1 MNTGRWSARTSWARG
16 RAWLRRLGPDT
27 LAARV
32 ALVTVAVAVV
42 AVLVTGLVSVG
53 LVRQVAQV
61 QARAAL
67 ARQAN
72 VARQIVDA
80 DRPRSVNKAVRALR
94 DEGENIRVARVLPNG
109 TVRGDPLARRAVTAR
124 PQLRPGRDASYR
136 VRIDGKVVYV
146 EVRALSTGG
155 ALALAQPEAN
165 AARLVRSVIR
175 RTLFAAAIGLAVA
188 VLAGLLF
195 AWRLASP
202 LRRAS
207 AAAQLLGSGRRD
219 VRVLPEGPAE
229 VAEVAES
236 LNALGDAL
244 ARSEG
249 RQREFLLSVSH
260 ELRTPLTAIRGF
272 AEALADGVTTDDA
285 AARQTGATIMAE
297 AGRLGRLVDDLLDLA
312 RLGAD
317 DFRIELASVDLVEL
331 LRHAAAVWSVRCE
344 AVGVRF
350 TAQLPDRPLPVVTD
364 AARMRQVVDGLAEN
378 ALRVTPA
385 GRPVVFAARVEAG
398 GWAVVEVRDGGPGL
412 TEDDLAV
419 AFDRSVLYERYRGVR
434 RVGTGVG
441 LALVHGLVSRLG
453 GTASA
458 GHAPEGGARFSVRV
472 PLA

>member
-1 MNTGRWSARTSWARG
+1 M
-16 RAWLRRLGPDT
+16 GPDT

-53 LVRQVAQV
+53 LVRQAAQV

-72 VARQIVDA
+72 VARQIIDA
-80 DRPRSVNKAVRALR
+80 DRPRSVGRAVRALR
-94 DEGENIRVARVLPNG
+94 DEGQNIRVARVLPNG
-109 TVRGDPLARRAVTAR
+109 TVRGDPLARRAVAAR
-124 PQLRPGRDASYR
+124 PYPGTGTDASYR
-136 VRIDGKVVYV
+136 VRVDGRVVYV

-155 ALALAQPEAN
+155 SLVLAQPEAN
-165 AARLVRSVIR
+165 AARLVASVVR
-175 RTLFAAAIGLAVA
+175 RTLFAAAVGLAVA
-188 VLAGLLF
+188 VLAGLLL
-195 AWRLASP
+195 AWRLAAP
-202 LRRAS
+202 LKRAS

-219 VRVLPEGPAE
+219 VRVPPGGPAE
-229 VAEVAES
+229 VAEVADS

-244 ARSEG
+244 ASSEE

-260 ELRTPLTAIRGF
+260 ELRTPLTAIKGF

-285 AARQTGATIMAE
+285 AARRAGGTIRAE
-297 AGRLGRLVDDLLDLA
+297 ADRLGRLVADLLDLA

-317 DFRIELASVDLVEL
+317 DFRIEPAPVDLVEL
-331 LRHAAAVWSVRCE
+331 LRHAADVWSARCE

-350 TAQLPDRPLPVVTD
+350 AAELHDRSLPVVTD

-385 GRPVVFAARVEAG
+385 GRPIVFAARAEAG
-398 GWAVVEVRDGGPGL
+398 WALVEVRDGGPGL
-412 TEDDLAV
+412 TEADLAV

-441 LALVHGLVSRLG
+441 LALVHGLVTRLG
-453 GTASA
+453 GTPSA
-458 GHAPEGGARFSVRV
+458 GHAPEGGARFSVRI

>member
-1 MNTGRWSARTSWARG
+1 MTIGRGARVRD
-16 RAWLRRLGPDT
+16 RVRRLVPDT

-32 ALVTVAVAVV
+32 AVVTVGVAVV

-53 LVRQVAQV
+53 LVRQAAQLE
-61 QARAAL
+61 ARAAL
-67 ARQAN
+67 GRQAD

-80 DRPRSVNKAVRALR
+80 DRPRSVSKAVRALR
-94 DEGENIRVARVLPNG
+94 DEGQNIRVALVRPNG
-109 TVRGDPLARRAVTAR
+109 VVRGDPLARRAVAAR
-124 PQLRPGRDASYR
+124 PRLRGGHDASYR
-136 VRIDGKVVYV
+136 VRIGGRVVYV
-146 EVRALSTGG
+146 EARALSTGG
-155 ALALAQPEAN
+155 ALVLAQPEAN
-165 AARLVRSVIR
+165 AARIVVAVVR
-175 RTLFAAAIGLAVA
+175 RTLFAAAIGLVVA
-188 VLAGLLF
+188 VLAGLLL
-195 AWRLASP
+195 ARRLAAP
-202 LRRAS
+202 LKRAS
-207 AAAQLLGSGRRD
+207 AAAHLLGSGRRD
-219 VRVLPEGPAE
+219 VRVSPEGPAE
-229 VAEVAES
+229 VAEVADS

-260 ELRTPLTAIRGF
+260 ELRTPLTAIKGF

-285 AARQTGATIMAE
+285 AARQAGDTISAE
-297 AGRLGRLVDDLLDLA
+297 ADRLDRLVADLLDLA

-317 DFRIELASVDLVEL
+317 DFRIEPAPVDLVEL

-350 TAQLPDRPLPVVTD
+350 TADLPAYALPVVTD

-385 GRPVVFAARVEAG
+385 GRPIVVAARAG
-398 GWAVVEVRDGGPGL
+398 SGWAVVEVRDGGPGL
-412 TEDDLAV
+412 TEDDLTV

-441 LALVHGLVSRLG
+441 LALVHGLVTRLG

-458 GHAPEGGARFSVRV
+458 GHAPEGGARFTVRV
-472 PLA
+472 PLS

>member
-1 MNTGRWSARTSWARG
+1 VRGRRWARARG
-16 RAWLRRLGPDT
+16 WLRRLGPDT
-27 LAARV
+27 LAARF

-53 LVRQVAQV
+53 LVRQAAQV

-67 ARQAN
+67 AREAN
-72 VARQIVDA
+72 VARQIVDV
-80 DRPRSVNKAVRALR
+80 DRPRNVVKAVRALR
-94 DEGENIRVARVLPNG
+94 DEGQNIRVALVRPNG
-109 TVRGDPLARRAVTAR
+109 TVRGDPLARRAVAAR
-124 PQLRPGRDASYR
+124 RKAVGSGRDLSYR
-136 VRIDGKVVYV
+136 VRLDGKVVYV
-146 EVRALSTGG
+146 EVRGVSTGG
-155 ALALAQPEAN
+155 ALVLAQPEAN
-165 AARLVRSVIR
+165 AARLVASVIR
-175 RTLFAAAIGLAVA
+175 RTLFAALIGLAVA

-195 AWRLASP
+195 AWRLAAP

-219 VRVLPEGPAE
+219 VRVPPEGPAE
-229 VAEVAES
+229 VAEVADS

-244 ARSEG
+244 SRSEG

-260 ELRTPLTAIRGF
+260 ELRTPLTAIKGF
-272 AEALADGVTTDDA
+272 AEALTDGVATQDP
-285 AARQTGATIMAE
+285 AARRAGGTITAE
-297 AGRLGRLVDDLLDLA
+297 ADRLGRLVDDLLDLA

-317 DFRIELASVDLVEL
+317 DFRIEPAPVDLVAL
-331 LRHAAAVWSVRCE
+331 LSHAAAVWSVRCE

-350 TAQLPDRPLPVVTD
+350 TTELPDRPLLVVTD

-385 GRPVVFAARVEAG
+385 GQPIVFAARAEG
-398 GWAVVEVRDGGPGL
+398 GSAVIEVRDGGPGL

-441 LALVHGLVSRLG
+441 LALVHGFVTRLG
-453 GTASA
+453 GAAAA
-458 GHAPEGGARFSVRV
+458 GHAPEGGARFTVWLQM
-472 PLA
+472 P